1 MPQDQM
7 NHESRWLSDAEQRSW
22 RAWIAVSLLLPD
34 RLSRD
39 LQETAGVSLADYEIL
54 VRLSE
59 APGRR
64 LRMSEL
70 AEATL
75 SSRSRL
81 THQVDRLQQAG
92 WVERERC
99 EDDRRGAYAIMT
111 TDGWEFL
118 VRAAP
123 AHVASVR
130 ARLVD
135 VLTAEEFA
143 EFGRLCAI
151 IADDLEAGPTSP
163 VTAYPTSVPQE

>member
-1 MPQDQM
+1 MTHGP
-7 NHESRWLSDAEQRSW
+7 RWLTDAEQQSW

-39 LQETAGVSLADYEIL
+39 LQESAGISLADYEIL

-59 APGRR
+59 APDRR
-64 LRMSEL
+64 LRMSDL

-81 THQVDRLQQAG
+81 THQIDRLEKAG

-99 EDDRRGAYAIMT
+99 EDDRRGAYAAMT
-111 TDGWEFL
+111 TAGWEFL
-118 VRAAP
+118 VQAAP

-135 VLTAEEFA
+135 VLSEEEFA
-143 EFGRLCAI
+143 EFGRLCAT
-151 IADDLEAGPTSP
+151 IADHLEGGASP
-163 VTAYPTSVPQE
+163 ITMN